1 MKKTIITGGAG
12 FIGSHIA
19 EELVQ
24 QGYKVIVLDNL
35 RTGFKENLDGLDVE
49 FVEGDV
55 LNKGLIRGM
64 AQNVEAIFHLAALVS
79 VPESLQRIQTCL
91 QINTIGTLNIL
102 DVAKEANCHKTVLS
116 SSAAV
121 YGDDPVLPKL
131 EHMIPEPL
139 TPYAITKLDG
149 EYYMDMYRNQWGVPT
164 VSLRYFN
171 VFGPRQSTTSA
182 YAAVVPIFIKSAL
195 GNRPLVVYGDG
206 KQTRDFVY
214 VKDVVR
220 ANLYAMNKGHGVYNV
235 ALGQSISVLELAE
248 KIIDFTNS
256 RSPIEFRNE
265 RMGDIRYSRASMEKF
280 QSLGFKTRYSLDEG
294 LKDTVAYYES
304 MLSKE

>member
-19 EELVQ
+19 EELAK

-64 AQNVEAIFHLAALVS
+64 AQNADAIFHLAALVS
-79 VPESLQRIQTCL
+79 VPESLQRVQTCL

-102 DVAKEANCHKTVLS
+102 DVANCHKTVLS

-131 EHMIPEPL
+131 EHMVPEPL

-171 VFGPRQSTTSA
+171 VFGPRQSTKSA

-195 GNRPLVVYGDG
+195 GNKPLVVYGDG
-206 KQTRDFVY
+206 EQTRDFVY
-214 VKDVVR
+214 VKDVVG
-220 ANLYAMNKGHGVYNV
+220 ANLYAMNKGQGVYNV
-235 ALGQSISVLELAE
+235 ALGQSISILELAE
-248 KIIDFTNS
+248 RIIDLTNS
-256 RSPIEFRNE
+256 RSSIEFRNE

-280 QSLGFKTRYSLDEG
+280 QSLGFKTLYSLDEG
-294 LKDTVAYYES
+294 LKDTIAYYES